1 MAQTI
6 MIIQN
11 FGRYDAWLEAAWLK
25 AIDAEVEA
33 MVCCVCKWPN
43 FAPGVCML
51 CGRKENL
58 GKEAHQQ

>member
-1 MAQTI
+1 MAILTG
-6 MIIQN
+6 N
-11 FGRYDAWLEAAWLK
+11 DEWLA

-33 MVCCVCKWPN
+33 MVHCVCKWPN

-58 GKEAHQQ
+58 GKEAQKTNVNKVCE